1 MFGKKACW
9 VKNCWRVA
17 TYGFASEWLKF
28 GRFGCHSDFDTR
40 SLYEDEKKNTNSCLS
55 FDSNTD
61 IRLCSTLR
69 LN

>member
-40 SLYEDEKKNTNSCLS
+40 SLYEDEKKTPILAYLS
-55 FDSNTD
+55 TATQIFV
-61 IRLCSTLR
+61 CAQPFG
-69 LN
+69 